1 MNAPF
6 GGGVGGGGD
15 GGADEW
21 AAAATTQNLGNARD
35 ISLAGS
41 EMDDDSLAGSRS
53 QELGGA
59 PFSAGGGSRRFT
71 DASSIEM
78 MRGVD
83 DAEGRFSSV
92 GGRDSFL
99 GGANE
104 EDLGMTD
111 LEPVAQ
117 ADLLPPDLP
126 EDDFAP
132 AYAPEDDEPMFD
144 AAQPRDGSLGPV
156 VDDLGAITGGAM
168 DVDDEPPL
176 PAGDD
181 AEEAAAPEPAKKKRK
196 PAKRAVDLRD
206 AATQLDAATIKGWM
220 KDRSAIVRVKRP
232 RDAAPAGARKR
243 AFGRAP
249 ELDAAADA
257 LGGGARGRAALANN
271 AAGDAAAAAAEAAPA
286 APRFSAQ
293 FGDDDDDSVEVGR
306 FESAAAPEPGAP
318 GSAKGDLLD
327 AGSDAP
333 RFGEDDYDLPPPDF
347 EAGDYAPRP
356 DDDDDLLGPPPDDD
370 GDGGFLQ
377 PIDDEDLP
385 APDDFDRS
393 GAQDRDWHPNTIK
406 VVGLLRNQLDAAESL
421 SFDAFTA
428 GANKRSAVGVFVEL
442 LHLKTWDF
450 VQLDQAAAYGDI
462 TVSKAAHFHDP
473 IPQAVAA

>member
-132 AYAPEDDEPMFD
+132 AYAPEDDETTE
-144 AAQPRDGSLGPV
+144 RV
-156 VDDLGAITGGAM
+156 R
-168 DVDDEPPL
+168 
-176 PAGDD
+176 
-181 AEEAAAPEPAKKKRK
+181 AEFAKFEEET
-196 PAKRAVDLRD
+196 V
-206 AATQLDAATIKGWM
+206 
-220 KDRSAIVRVKRP
+220 
-232 RDAAPAGARKR
+232 
-243 AFGRAP
+243 
-249 ELDAAADA
+249 
-257 LGGGARGRAALANN
+257 
-271 AAGDAAAAAAEAAPA
+271 AE
-286 APRFSAQ
+286 
-293 FGDDDDDSVEVGR
+293 
-306 FESAAAPEPGAP
+306 
-318 GSAKGDLLD
+318 
-327 AGSDAP
+327 
-333 RFGEDDYDLPPPDF
+333 
-347 EAGDYAPRP
+347 
-356 DDDDDLLGPPPDDD
+356 
-370 GDGGFLQ
+370 
-377 PIDDEDLP
+377 
-385 APDDFDRS
+385 
-393 GAQDRDWHPNTIK
+393 
-406 VVGLLRNQLDAAESL
+406 DAAEIDAAL
-421 SFDAFTA
+421 SKVDAFLA
-428 GANKRSAVGVFVEL
+428 K
-442 LHLKTWDF
+442 LK
-450 VQLDQAAAYGDI
+450 A
-462 TVSKAAHFHDP
+462 
-473 IPQAVAA
+473 

>member
-6 GGGVGGGGD
+6 SGGVGGGGD

-99 GGANE
+99 GGADE

-168 DVDDEPPL
+168 DVDDEPPP

-181 AEEAAAPEPAKKKRK
+181 AEEEAAAPEPAKKKRK

-206 AATQLDAATIKGWM
+206 AATQLDAATIKVLDG
-220 KDRSAIVRVKRP
+220 
-232 RDAAPAGARKR
+232 AGCETIPWA
-243 AFGRAP
+243 
-249 ELDAAADA
+249 
-257 LGGGARGRAALANN
+257 
-271 AAGDAAAAAAEAAPA
+271 
-286 APRFSAQ
+286 
-293 FGDDDDDSVEVGR
+293 
-306 FESAAAPEPGAP
+306 
-318 GSAKGDLLD
+318 
-327 AGSDAP
+327 
-333 RFGEDDYDLPPPDF
+333 PPP
-347 EAGDYAPRP
+347 A
-356 DDDDDLLGPPPDDD
+356 
-370 GDGGFLQ
+370 
-377 PIDDEDLP
+377 
-385 APDDFDRS
+385 
-393 GAQDRDWHPNTIK
+393 
-406 VVGLLRNQLDAAESL
+406 
-421 SFDAFTA
+421 
-428 GANKRSAVGVFVEL
+428 
-442 LHLKTWDF
+442 
-450 VQLDQAAAYGDI
+450 
-462 TVSKAAHFHDP
+462 
-473 IPQAVAA
+473 